1 MNSVLNGTIEKAVI
15 GNCTEFSMY
24 EITLMYKTDDKDPKM
39 IKNYWTTLK
48 TYVPFGLNIVSPIL
62 CTSINV
68 TGVFTFLFFRILFR
82 PGTDLGQDYGIFMV
96 SFNLFILID
105 YISYL
110 LSLPLHVTFV
120 LCVSIV
126 SITCSSYFT
135 D

>member
-1 MNSVLNGTIEKAVI
+1 MNSVLNGTIAKAVI

-24 EITLMYKTDDKDPKM
+24 ERTLMYKTDAKDPKM
-39 IKNYWTTLK
+39 IENYWTTLK
-48 TYVPFGLNIVSPIL
+48 TYVPFGLNIEDIVSPIL
-62 CTSINV
+62 CRSINV

-110 LSLPLHVTFV
+110 LLLPLHVTFV

-126 SITCSSYFT
+126 SITWF
-135 D
+135 